1 MITVAIVEDNET
13 IRSGLKEFI
22 SVTDEFKCVGD
33 FSNCED
39 FLETLPQINP
49 YIILMDINL
58 PGISGIEGIKEIRK
72 VDNNPKIIILTIHA
86 ESENLFEALAAGA
99 SGYIEKKTPPHQML
113 KAIKEVTQGR
123 SIMNTYIARKA
134 LKYFSYRKSSRLDR
148 NKFLDKTEFD
158 ILKGLTEGK
167 SPLAIADDFKVIP
180 ASIYSHFF
188 NIYDK
193 LYLTTKEENRI
204 TAK

>member
-1 MITVAIVEDNET
+1 MITIALVEDNET

-22 SVTDEFKCVGD
+22 SITDEFKCVGD

-39 FLETLPQINP
+39 FLELLPQINP
-49 YIILMDINL
+49 DIILMDINL
-58 PGISGIEGIKEIRK
+58 PGISGIEGIKEVRK
-72 VDNNPKIIILTIHA
+72 IYNNPNIIILTIHS

-99 SGYIEKKTPPHQML
+99 SGYIEKKTPPHQMVN
-113 KAIKEVTQGR
+113 AIKEIAHGR

-134 LKYFSYRKSSRLDR
+134 IKYFSHKKNSLSKRKKSI
-148 NKFLDKTEFD
+148 DKTEFD
-158 ILKGLTEGK
+158 ILKKLTEGK
-167 SPLAIADDFKVIP
+167 SPLAIADDFKILP

-193 LYLTTKEENRI
+193 MHLAENGGNKI
-204 TAK
+204 TVK